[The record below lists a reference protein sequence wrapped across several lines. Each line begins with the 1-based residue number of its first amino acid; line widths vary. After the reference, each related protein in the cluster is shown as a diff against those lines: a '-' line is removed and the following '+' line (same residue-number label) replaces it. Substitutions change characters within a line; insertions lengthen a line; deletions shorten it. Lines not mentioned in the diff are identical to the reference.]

1 MHAHFPEEGGEGG
14 DGLDAAD
21 FAGHGLGEAA
31 GWGAVGGE
39 EVVAEVGEGFVVVVD
54 TAGGFAEEVAE
65 HEEAV
70 GGPGCGE
77 GVLEPVVAG
86 GGGFEVAQLR
96 HVGARGI
103 EHPDDVA
110 EDGFLDD
117 GDGEGFGERVIA
129 DEGCHEE
136 VAQVGAGGFGGVA
149 REEVEDFVVGFA
161 DHGRV
166 VGREAEEE
174 VVDGEVGFDCFFGRV
189 GQGAGRVRAPGF
201 LAEGDDDV
209 VEEVREDAEVGGI
222 GEVAGGSQCTQG
234 MESLGFH
241 GSKVSP

>member
-1 MHAHFPEEGGEGG
+1 M
-14 DGLDAAD
+14 DAAD
-21 FAGHGLGEAA
+21 FASHGGGEAA
-31 GWGAVGGE
+31 GRGAVGGE
-39 EVVAEVGEGFVVVVD
+39 EVVAEVGEGFVVVGVD
-54 TAGGFAEEVAE
+54 AARGFAEEVAE

-70 GGPGCGE
+70 GSPGCGE

-86 GGGFEVAQLR
+86 GGGFEVAQLG
-96 HVGARGI
+96 HIGARGI

-117 GDGEGFGERVIA
+117 GDGEGFRERVVA
-129 DEGCHEE
+129 DEGGDEE

-174 VVDGEVGFDCFFGRV
+174 VVDGEVGFDCFLRGV
-189 GQGAGRVRAPGF
+189 GQCAGWIRALGF
-201 LAEGDDDV
+201 FAEGDDDV
-209 VEEVREDAEVGGI
+209 V
-222 GEVAGGSQCTQG
+222 
-234 MESLGFH
+234 
-241 GSKVSP
+241 

>member
-1 MHAHFPEEGGEGG
+1 M
-14 DGLDAAD
+14 
-21 FAGHGLGEAA
+21 
-31 GWGAVGGE
+31 GGE
-39 EVVAEVGEGFVVVVD
+39 EVVAEVGEGFVVD
-54 TAGGFAEEVAE
+54 APGGLAEEVAE

-77 GVLEPVVAG
+77 GVLEAVVAG
-86 GGGFEVAQLR
+86 GGWLEVAELG
-96 HVGARGI
+96 HIGPRGI

-117 GDGEGFGERVIA
+117 GDGEGFGDGVIA
-129 DEGCHEE
+129 DEGGDEE
-136 VAQVGAGGFGGVA
+136 VPEVGTGGFGGLA

-166 VGREAEEE
+166 VGGEAEEE
-174 VVDGEVGFDCFFGRV
+174 VIDGEVGLDCFLRRV
-189 GQGAGRVRAPGF
+189 GQGAGRVRALGF

-209 VEEVREDAEVGGI
+209 GQEVREDAEVGGI
-222 GEVAGGSQCTQG
+222 GEVAGGSQCVQG
-234 MESLGFH
+234 LERLGFH

>member
-1 MHAHFPEEGGEGG
+1 M
-14 DGLDAAD
+14 DAAD
-21 FAGHGLGEAA
+21 FASHGGGEAA

-39 EVVAEVGEGFVVVVD
+39 EVVAELGEGLVVVGFVGVG

-70 GGPGCGE
+70 GGPGRGE
-77 GVLEPVVAG
+77 GVLETVVAG
-86 GGGFEVAQLR
+86 DGGFEVAQLG
-96 HVGARGI
+96 HIGARGI

-117 GDGEGFGERVIA
+117 GDGEGFGEGVIA
-129 DEGCHEE
+129 DEGGDEE
-136 VAQVGAGGFGGVA
+136 VPEVGAGGFGGVA

-161 DHGRV
+161 DHGRI